1 MGRVA
6 TIKALLKNTIGVANR
21 GAKAAKRV
29 SKSLDSYKA
38 SPGKYTGYSARNF
51 DSGIGMLGFG
61 AGAHLAGTSFQD
73 AFGDQLSPMQNFLV
87 GGATKALT
95 TAAAMRGFTH
105 FGRAGMA
112 KFGGGNEL
120 RTLRKDL
127 PGRKKLD
134 KAKRRAQKAARIQDD
149 LDQDFHA
156 TGEALSYGLRPT
168 ERVVAWSDGAG
179 RYGVAPRHRGMPGAT
194 RKTVDRLNRTQKG
207 GTLLREKPVKVD
219 GVKQKSNMEKV
230 KNVLAVERAQKFSS
244 LGILAK
250 GFALP
255 GMLLGPMLGK
265 GTLGKVK
272 DPVMSFIGKSM
283 PLSIYGGAL
292 AGIGGG
298 IWSRN
303 RGNGLGPVAGPRSRQ
318 SRSFSNINHNATLSA
333 HGMNSNVLR

>member
-1 MGRVA
+1 M
-6 TIKALLKNTIGVANR
+6 
-21 GAKAAKRV
+21 
-29 SKSLDSYKA
+29 
-38 SPGKYTGYSARNF
+38 
-51 DSGIGMLGFG
+51 
-61 AGAHLAGTSFQD
+61 
-73 AFGDQLSPMQNFLV
+73 
-87 GGATKALT
+87 
-95 TAAAMRGFTH
+95 
-105 FGRAGMA
+105 
-112 KFGGGNEL
+112 
-120 RTLRKDL
+120 
-127 PGRKKLD
+127 
-134 KAKRRAQKAARIQDD
+134 
-149 LDQDFHA
+149 
-156 TGEALSYGLRPT
+156 
-168 ERVVAWSDGAG
+168 
-179 RYGVAPRHRGMPGAT
+179 PRAT
-194 RKTVDRLNRTQKG
+194 RKTIDRLNRTQKG
-207 GTLLREKPVKVD
+207 GTLLREKPVSVG